1 MGIIIQNLATELLIY
16 NDTTRDI
23 TYMPKLGAT
32 VSAVG
37 GNVVI
42 KNGTTDYV
50 NTDPSQITEPSING
64 LYDLVTTFRGYL
76 EDNPI
81 NLFSGGWGDYT
92 DTYTS
97 GTPIT
102 LTGGAGFIQLTNNKG
117 IYNESKLPYGVTTLW
132 NSSTNVIS
140 LAGLSIGDIVGVRI
154 TLAVTIATANTELDF
169 QLAGGASGA
178 AFTVPIAQPA
188 HYKATKTYSISAYNE
203 FYIGSTDVLD
213 NGVMIRA
220 SAEKTC
226 SVVITGWYIKAIK
239 VGNAQ

>member
-1 MGIIIQNLATELLIY
+1 MGIIIQNLPTELLVY

-97 GTPIT
+97 GSPIT
-102 LTGGAGFIQLTNNKG
+102 LTGGAGFTQLTNNKG
-117 IYNESKLPYGVTTLW
+117 TYNESVLPYGVTTLW

-140 LAGLSIGDIVGVRI
+140 LLGLSIGDIVGVRVTI
-154 TLAVTIATANTELDF
+154 IATIATSNTELDLE
-169 QLAGGASGA
+169 LAGGAFGT
-178 AFTVPIAQPA
+178 AFTVPLGKSTN
-188 HYKATKTYSISAYNE
+188 YKTAKAYSISAYTE
-203 FYIGSTDVLD
+203 FYIGSTDVLQ
-213 NGVMIRA
+213 NGVMIKA
-220 SAEKTC
+220 AAEKTC
-226 SVVITGWYIKAIK
+226 SVVITGWFIKAIK

>member
-1 MGIIIQNLATELLIY
+1 MGIIIQNLATELLVY

-50 NTDPSQITEPSING
+50 NTDPSQITEPSVNG

-76 EDNPI
+76 QDNPI

-92 DTYTS
+92 DTATS

-117 IYNESKLPYGVTTLW
+117 IYNESALPYGVTTLW

-140 LAGLSIGDIVGVRI
+140 LLGLSIGDIVGVRA
-154 TLAVTIATANTELDF
+154 TLVVTIATSNTELDLE
-169 QLAGGASGA
+169 LAGGTSGA
-178 AFTVPIAQPA
+178 AFTVPIG
-188 HYKATKTYSISAYNE
+188 KATNYKTAKAYSISAYTE
-203 FYIGSTDVLD
+203 FYIGSTDVLE

-239 VGNAQ
+239 VGNVQ